1 MYKNSFLKEFTLAK
15 KNLTKIK
22 AKKDKRISPTNEKN
36 MHSTKGSQP
45 PKSRFVYSW
54 LAIAFLIVAFLFIFT
69 EGQHLSYLN
78 KKNIIIFTGVCAF
91 LFYILNL
98 IENQKQTRS
107 EQSSISSENII
118 RQINQ
123 KFKSNRGTILELIK
137 TIGIA
142 FLAAVVLRILLI
154 QAFRIPTGSMKD
166 TLLVGDFLLVNKC
179 IYGVRTPDRIP
190 LTNIEIPHWRIPG
203 FKRPERGNIVVFKY
217 PKDES
222 LDYIKRCMGCP
233 GQTLEV
239 RRGEVLVNGN
249 LEGDIHQV
257 QSRITDMT
265 EYGAAFDYYHVKTN
279 WGDEYVIRQWS
290 EMQGQM
296 DKYGPVYIP
305 KKGDVIQF
313 PLRNEDEWQAYEN
326 LIEHDK
332 HQFQRDSRTNRVYI
346 DGREV
351 SSYIIQDDYYFMM
364 GDNRDNSSDSREWGF
379 LPYRNVVGEA
389 LLIYFSWD
397 SSVDLLAENFK
408 LSEWIGT
415 QISKF
420 IPELAPAGS
429 ADVYTGLKFQAMN
442 TSPTI
447 YLAWRFLPK
456 VLDKAFN
463 VLYNMFVASI
473 RYQRI
478 GSLIR

>member
-1 MYKNSFLKEFTLAK
+1 MAK
-15 KNLTKIK
+15 KNSTKMK
-22 AKKDKRISPTNEKN
+22 AKRDKKIPLANEKN
-36 MHSTKGSQP
+36 LHSAGSNQP
-45 PKSRFVYSW
+45 QKRRFIYSW
-54 LAIAFLIVAFLFIFT
+54 LAIAFLVVAFLFIFT
-69 EGQHLSYLN
+69 EGEHLSYLN
-78 KKNIIIFTGVCAF
+78 KKNIGIFAGICAF

-98 IENQKQTRS
+98 IENQKQTRTTAPA
-107 EQSSISSENII
+107 ESSENVVE
-118 RQINQ
+118 QLNQ
-123 KFKSNRGTILELIK
+123 SFKMNRGTIFELIK
-137 TIGIA
+137 SIGIA
-142 FLAAVVLRILLI
+142 FLAALVLRILLI

-166 TLLVGDFLLVNKC
+166 TLLVGDFLLVNKF

-190 LTNIEIPHWRIPG
+190 LTDIEIPYWRVPG
-203 FKRPERGNIVVFKY
+203 FKKPERGNIVVFKY

-222 LDYIKRCMGCP
+222 LDYIKRCVGCP

-239 RRGEVLVNGN
+239 RRGEVLINGI
-249 LEGDIHQV
+249 LEGAIHQIR
-257 QSRITDMT
+257 SHITDMT
-265 EYGAAFDYYHVKTN
+265 EYGAAFDYHHVKTN
-279 WGDEYVIRQWS
+279 WGDEYVLRQWS
-290 EMQGQM
+290 DMQGQM

-313 PLRNEDEWQAYEN
+313 PLRNESEWQAYEN
-326 LIEHDK
+326 LIVHDK

-351 SSYIIQDDYYFMM
+351 SSYTIQDDYYFMM
-364 GDNRDNSSDSREWGF
+364 GDNRDNSSDSRDWGF

-397 SSVDLLAENFK
+397 SSVDKLTENFK
-408 LSEWIGT
+408 VSEWIGA
-415 QISKF
+415 QVSKL
-420 IPELAPAGS
+420 IPGVSAAGS
-429 ADVYTGLKFQAMN
+429 IDEYAGLKFQVMN
-442 TSPTI
+442 ISPTF

-463 VLYNMFVASI
+463 VVYNVFIASV